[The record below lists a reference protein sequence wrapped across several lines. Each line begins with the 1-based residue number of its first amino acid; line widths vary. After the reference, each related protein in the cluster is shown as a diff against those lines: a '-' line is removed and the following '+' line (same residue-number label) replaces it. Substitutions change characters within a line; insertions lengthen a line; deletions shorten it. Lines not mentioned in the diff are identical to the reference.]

1 MAAAFKKSR
10 IIQDPAFIYIEWL
23 PGDGPSDNETIHEI
37 INEVDYNY
45 FMNDVTIQDSLPYLT
60 FNQTEK
66 LFNEIRRQLG
76 AFTLKKVSLANS
88 ESGKPSIEDEPYLE
102 PFDIDNTYREI
113 MTPLMK
119 AVLRD
124 PNFKDNSYDELASY
138 FTDPSEGILSI
149 YGRSLGLSRADLPYF
164 PAQEEVEGALRRGEQ
179 DELPVS
185 KVNRT
190 VSYGGGAKVSNGNKV
205 ALAIGITGLLFGLA
219 GTVFGIASQMNN
231 KSQEVKLN
239 YLNQELKAVQDVN
252 NSENAADVFSRY
264 FLTNYFTGV
273 KEKITPFL
281 ADGDVKYTQ
290 PQNAILSSLLL
301 EEFVQSED
309 GYKITYVVVYKSGE
323 TIQNERIT
331 FDIVK
336 DENSN
341 YGWVVV
347 SEPLHS
353 DFLTSSN

>member
-1 MAAAFKKSR
+1 MVAAFKKSR

-23 PGDGPSDNETIHEI
+23 KGDGPSDNDRVKEI
-37 INEVDYNY
+37 IDEVDYNY
-45 FMNDVTIQDSLPYLT
+45 FLNDVTIQESLPYLT
-60 FNQTEK
+60 FAQTEK
-66 LFNEIRRQLG
+66 LFNELRRQLG
-76 AFTLKKVSLANS
+76 SFTFKKVSLANN
-88 ESGKPSIEDEPYLE
+88 ENGKPSIEDEPYLE

-138 FTDPSEGILSI
+138 FTDPNDGILAI

-164 PAQEEVEGALRRGEQ
+164 PAQEEVEGALRRAEEGST
-179 DELPVS
+179 PVS
-185 KVNRT
+185 KVTREVNQ
-190 VSYGGGAKVSNGNKV
+190 GGEKVSNGSKV
-205 ALAIGITGLLFGLA
+205 ALIIGIVGLLFGLV
-219 GTVFGIASQMNN
+219 GTGFGIATQLNN
-231 KSQEVKLN
+231 KDQEIKLN
-239 YLNQELKAVQDVN
+239 YLNQELKTVQN
-252 NSENAADVFSRY
+252 INSNENSADVFSRY

-273 KEKITPFL
+273 KEKIEPFL

-301 EEFVQSED
+301 EEFVQAED
-309 GYKITYVVVYKSGE
+309 GYKITYVVVYKSE
-323 TIQNERIT
+323 AVLQNERIT
-331 FDIVK
+331 FDIAK
-336 DENSN
+336 DDKSD

-353 DFLTSSN
+353 DFLTSSE